1 MNIGYTL
8 AAMIAFVGIPSIC
21 VLYGG
26 KDTTRSLG
34 LSWAVAAP
42 ASIMWGLIA
51 FSMVFG
57 KSISTGVIG
66 DDAAGTIN
74 KIGGGDYSFV
84 YYSFM
89 YAMTAL
95 SIIIGGAGPGMK
107 FGAFQLFMLGSL
119 LLNYCPLA
127 FWFWNMGATPGWGWS
142 YGIIDY
148 AGGMVLHGYA
158 GTAVLILGLLSKGSR
173 AEMDYGSVTSILAA
187 IGFFVGKQALQ
198 VSSGG
203 YDGAW
208 SSLGAFNT
216 IVAAYAGA
224 VTYNLASYVL
234 PKNGAPFKGTITS
247 CSSVKGALVG
257 TVAMAAGAAYLE
269 PEYAVLSTVCSAT
282 IVYLIDHL
290 TKGINVAGFDC
301 FVTHG
306 VSGFVGSA
314 MIGLFANNKD
324 GRLYVLTSPWAQN
337 YVGGFFG
344 NSIQLAK
351 QCAGISTTILL
362 TAVMTTGLYALVHV
376 VMLPFGGAW
385 EAKEE
390 GALKSADSSSA

>member
-1 MNIGYTL
+1 
-8 AAMIAFVGIPSIC
+8 
-21 VLYGG
+21 
-26 KDTTRSLG
+26 
-34 LSWAVAAP
+34 
-42 ASIMWGLIA
+42 
-51 FSMVFG
+51 
-57 KSISTGVIG
+57 
-66 DDAAGTIN
+66 
-74 KIGGGDYSFV
+74 
-84 YYSFM
+84 
-89 YAMTAL
+89 
-95 SIIIGGAGPGMK
+95 
-107 FGAFQLFMLGSL
+107 MLGSL

-127 FWFWNMGATPGWGWS
+127 FWFWNVGAASGTQLYAPGWGWS

-173 AEMDYGSVTSILAA
+173 TEMDYGSVSSILAA

-198 VSSGG
+198 VSSAGT
-203 YDGAW
+203 DGAW

-224 VTYNLASYVL
+224 ITYNVASIVL
-234 PKNGAPFKGTITS
+234 PKSGALFKGAITS
-247 CSSVKGALVG
+247 SSSVKGALVG

-282 IVYLIDHL
+282 VVYVIDHL
-290 TKGINVAGFDC
+290 TKGVNVAGFDC
-301 FVTHG
+301 FMTHG
-306 VSGFVGSA
+306 MSGFVGSA

-324 GRLYVLTSPWAQN
+324 GRLYALSSPYAQN

-344 NSIQLAK
+344 SSIQLAK

-362 TAVMTTGLYALVHV
+362 TAVMTTGLYALVHI

-390 GALKSADSSSA
+390 GALKSADSSAA